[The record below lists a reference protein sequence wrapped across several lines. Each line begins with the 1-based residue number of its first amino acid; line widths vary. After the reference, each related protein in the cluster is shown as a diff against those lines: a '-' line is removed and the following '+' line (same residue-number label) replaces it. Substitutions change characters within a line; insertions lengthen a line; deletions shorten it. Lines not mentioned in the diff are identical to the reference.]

1 MRHRSYY
8 RKQNRSFRP
17 ARKFIDTGS
26 STLDSARRADRAADA
41 VLKGALWLG
50 YGFALV
56 SWFVAVNTVILF
68 TQMLKCK

>member
-1 MRHRSYY
+1 MRRRPNF
-8 RKQNRSFRP
+8 RKQNRSFKQ
-17 ARKFIDTGS
+17 ARTFIDTGS
-26 STLDSARRADRAADA
+26 SASVFARRADQAADA
-41 VLKGALWLG
+41 FLKGTLWLG